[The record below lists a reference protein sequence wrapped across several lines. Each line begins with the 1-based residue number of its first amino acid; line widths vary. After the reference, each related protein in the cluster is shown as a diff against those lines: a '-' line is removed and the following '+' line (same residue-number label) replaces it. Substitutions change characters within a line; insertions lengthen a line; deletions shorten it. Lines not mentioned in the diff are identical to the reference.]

1 MRKKLYIS
9 VLVFAAFGYLAGAQG
24 FDPTVEV
31 SRTYESTLKHTP
43 KPIPDMAVPDSL
55 LRFDLDFDYSVFDR
69 PFKGTGDYK
78 PYLLDLR
85 PQPNAY
91 RGKKLYLKAGLGYT
105 LHPELDF
112 VYSPDAGKKSTVNIY
127 ASHRSYFGKNRYKTD
142 DIKNVV
148 FDNTDAG
155 IYSQPELFIKDA
167 EWTGYNSFT
176 KVGVNGTTGLSFGE
190 LFYNA
195 NYKGIHTKDGSVS
208 TLLGN
213 DKTATS
219 FNAIEALAGIRGAS
233 NGLTY
238 NLGVSFSIGGDSYT
252 NGPEKN
258 LSYTAYGIDGGIGKQ
273 LDDSRV
279 ALDFHFQNSS
289 YSSKEKAN
297 LGNWYIAPRY
307 IFETDGFRLNLGV
320 KIGSIMHSD
329 VMWYGLPFDPNK
341 SQIIYPDAYLAYLI
355 NPGELEFYAS
365 ATGGDNLT
373 NYQQIKERDAFAT
386 PGMTDNSVEHINLRA
401 GLRGNIGQAFR
412 YDVSAG
418 YRNVSGAVMY
428 QFTIANQRKTCFLK
442 LSEPYLKANFV
453 YDRKPLLLE
462 GNLLVKGSSV
472 TMPDRA
478 DDIKMLNMYNDL
490 IAMPRKV
497 TADVKALYYWKSRI
511 VGGITLK
518 AASRAD
524 VKGDVLYRYTVDNAT
539 STGTPHTTK
548 CTGYFEGYLDL
559 GLYGEYAVDR
569 MVSVY
574 GRLSNLLNQK
584 YYGNTLVPVSGLYAT
599 FGLIINL

>member
-9 VLVFAAFGYLAGAQG
+9 VLVFAAFGYMAGAQG

-112 VYSPDAGKKSTVNIY
+112 VYSPEVGKASTVNIY
-127 ASHRSYFGKNRYKTD
+127 ANHRSFFGKNRYKTD
-142 DIKNVV
+142 DLKDVV
-148 FDNTDAG
+148 FTETPY
-155 IYSQPELFIKDA
+155 IQYRPSFFISDA

-208 TLLGN
+208 TLLGT
-213 DKTATS
+213 DKTTTS
-219 FNAIEALAGIRGAS
+219 FNALEAMAGIRGAG
-233 NGLTY
+233 NGVNY
-238 NLGVSFSIGGDSYT
+238 NLAVSFSIGGDKY
-252 NGPEKN
+252 NNRDKN
-258 LSYTAYGIDGGIGKQ
+258 LSYTDYGIDGGIGKN

-289 YSSKEKAN
+289 YSSNEKAH

-307 IFETDGFRLNLGV
+307 IFETDGFRLNLGA
-320 KIGSIMHSD
+320 KIGSILHSD
-329 VMWYGLPFDPNK
+329 VMWFGLPFDPNK

-365 ATGGDNLT
+365 ATGGDKLT
-373 NYQQIKERDAFAT
+373 NYQQIKERDAFAI

-428 QFTIANQRKTCFLK
+428 QFTTMNQRKTCFLD
-442 LSEPYLKANFV
+442 LSEPYFQANLI
-453 YDRKPLLLE
+453 YDRKPLLIE
-462 GNLLVKGSSV
+462 GNVTVKGSSV
-472 TMPDRA
+472 TMPDREN
-478 DDIKMLNMYNDL
+478 DIKMRNVYNDL

-497 TADVKALYYWKSRI
+497 TADIKALYYWKSRI

-518 AASRAD
+518 TASRAN
-524 VKGDVLYRYTVDNAT
+524 VKGDLFYVLNNNTASYLL
-539 STGTPHTTK
+539 TTK

-559 GLYGEYAVDR
+559 GLYGEYSVDR

-574 GRLSNLLNQK
+574 GRICNLLNQK
-584 YYGNTLVPVSGLYAT
+584 YYDNTLVPVSGLYAT